1 MPLTPKNIM
10 PEATPPPVSVADFGA
25 IIASFSEEKT
35 LYFSPGGKLI
45 YPPEGA
51 KDDFPKFDQAGVM
64 AVKIK
69 PLSDEQMSEADEM
82 VEAIVPPVKKQPGFG
97 GVEKLEIDPMDPEYQ
112 KKTREARRK
121 RRAFIVIT
129 GLVEPKING
138 ATIEEKAK
146 FLRTKLPA
154 RFVDL
159 LLAQIE
165 DISGGTLHALGLANF
180 TSAAG
185 SNQRQESAASSTSA
199 SGNPPVTDANPSN
212 ANAKAE

>member
-1 MPLTPKNIM
+1 MSEGK
-10 PEATPPPVSVADFGA
+10 PVSIADFGA

-51 KDDFPKFDQAGVM
+51 GDKEMPKFDQAGVM

-185 SNQRQESAASSTSA
+185 SNQDKASAASSTSA
-199 SGNPPVTDANPSN
+199 SGNPPATDANPSN
-212 ANAKAE
+212 ASAKAE